1 MTDPFEMRRKKLL
14 WRACHRGIK
23 EMDILMGGF
32 ARKRL
37 ESMSAADL
45 DAFEALIELPDQ
57 DMLSWITGETTV
69 PPDVKNDLLQE
80 FVKFRP

>member
-32 ARKRL
+32 ARARL

-57 DMLSWITGETTV
+57 DMLSWITGETPV
-69 PPDVKNDLLQE
+69 PPLVKNDLLQE
-80 FVKFRP
+80 FIKFRP

>member
-37 ESMSAADL
+37 ERMTASEL

-57 DMLSWITGETTV
+57 DMLSWITGETPIPLT
-69 PPDVKNDLLQE
+69 VKNDLLQE